1 MLDRGACR
9 NGRRHHLTRVSRLL
23 AGAAAVVLLM
33 STAVSCSPALNGPS
47 PTLGS
52 GVSASP
58 AAIRTQHVISIPTG
72 EQDAFARCMLDLG
85 WQITAVYT
93 PSASG
98 EASHYQFT
106 HPNGVDPE
114 LLREQTQQCQAL
126 EPSPVP
132 FTDDEIRQ
140 IYNRWVGEYKCL
152 VSLGYQ
158 PDPPPSVE
166 TFVASWKTGPWMPI
180 QGIATQGWGQAQY
193 DEAKAKC
200 TLDMFSDDR
209 FSQ

>member
-1 MLDRGACR
+1 MLGRGAVKTDIR
-9 NGRRHHLTRVSRLL
+9 RGRQRGSQLL
-23 AGAAAVVLLM
+23 AGAAAVLLV
-33 STAVSCSPALNGPS
+33 STAISCSPALSGPS
-47 PTLGS
+47 APQVGGTLTSPT
-52 GVSASP
+52 
-58 AAIRTQHVISIPTG
+58 AILTQHVISIPTG
-72 EQDAFARCMLDLG
+72 AQDAFVRCMLALG
-85 WQITAVYT
+85 WQVTAVYT
-93 PSASG
+93 PSTSG
-98 EASHYQFT
+98 DASHYQFT

-114 LLREQTQQCQAL
+114 LLHEQTQQCQTL
-126 EPSPVP
+126 EPSPVA

-152 VSLGYQ
+152 VGLGYQ

-180 QGIATQGWGQAQY
+180 QGIATEGWGQAQY

-209 FSQ
+209 FSH